1 MKQRQDWSPKLW
13 LRILLPT
20 VLVVIWL
27 AVSGIGGTTFG
38 KIAEVSTNDQAGFL
52 PSSAEST
59 EVNNIQADFRDSENI
74 PAVIIIEKDSG
85 EIAPDEFADFATL
98 TDEIPLV
105 AGVAEAVEGESPS
118 VVGPIPAEDG
128 EAIQYLVFLDAEGEE
143 LRDTVKELR
152 ELVQDEIPA
161 GFTAYVSGPAGFL
174 ADLVAG
180 FGGIDGILLA
190 VTLLAVLVILL
201 IVYRSLLLPVLVLL
215 TSVFALSGSI
225 LGIYY
230 LALFDIIKVSGQ
242 SQGIL
247 SILVIGAATD
257 YSLLLVARYREALFE
272 VESKWAA
279 IGRAL
284 RGAFEPILASA
295 GTVIAA
301 LLLLLLS
308 DLNSNK
314 ALGPIVAFGIIFA
327 YLSAM
332 TLLPALLVIF
342 GRAAFWPF
350 VPRPGKNKVVVDA
363 GPTIPGLEGIRGLW
377 KKVGTLVARRPR
389 TVWVATLVL
398 LLIGAAALPSFKA
411 NGVPQTE
418 FLLGDNIESVEGQ
431 EALARHFDAGSGAP
445 VIIISDEEHY
455 EAVMDATAEF
465 EGVTEVT
472 VLPDLEALPE
482 QAAAPADVTA
492 QGGPPADAAAQG
504 GPPADV
510 ASQGGPP
517 ADATAQGGPPAELL
531 ADLPPLVSADGR
543 VLIEATIDFQPD
555 SADAEELVKQ
565 MRTDLVE
572 VDPNVLVGGETAIA
586 LDTNETAQAD
596 LFKIIPLV
604 LLVILIILI
613 FLLRSILTPVLLVA
627 TTVVSFATA
636 LGVAALV
643 FNNIFGFP
651 GADASVPLFGFVFL
665 VALGIDYNIFLM
677 TRAREE
683 SLKIGTR
690 PGVLRALA
698 VTGGVITSAGIVLA
712 ATFAA
717 LAVIPILF
725 LAQLAFIVSFG
736 VLLDTIIVRSL
747 LVPALVYDIGPKSWW
762 PNKLSRNDPAEHGTT
777 PAVAEEPVSAPAAQ

>member
-1 MKQRQDWSPKLW
+1 M
-13 LRILLPT
+13 
-20 VLVVIWL
+20 IWL
-27 AVSGIGGTTFG
+27 ALAGLGGPTFG
-38 KIAEVSTNDQAGFL
+38 KISEVSTNDQAGFL
-52 PSSAEST
+52 PTSAEST
-59 EVNNIQADFRDSENI
+59 AVNNIQADFRESENI
-74 PAVIIIEKDSG
+74 PAVIIFESDSG
-85 EIAPDEFADFATL
+85 EIKPETFAEFSTFTEKL
-98 TDEIPLV
+98 PEIN
-105 AGVAEAVEGESPS
+105 GVAESVEGESPT
-118 VVGPIPAEDG
+118 VVGPIPSEDG

-143 LRDTVKELR
+143 LRDTVDDLR
-152 ELVQDEIPA
+152 ELVQKETPD
-161 GFTAYVSGPAGFL
+161 GFSAFVTGPAGFL

-180 FGGIDGILLA
+180 FGGIDGILLV
-190 VTLLAVLVILL
+190 VTLLSVLVILL
-201 IVYRSLLLPVLVLL
+201 IVYRSLLLPILVLL

-279 IGRAL
+279 IGRAI

-332 TLLPALLVIF
+332 TFLPALLVIF

-350 VPRPGKNKVVVDA
+350 IPRPGKRKAVVETGTPIA
-363 GPTIPGLEGIRGLW
+363 GLEGVRGIW
-377 KKVGTLVARRPR
+377 KRVGTLISRRPR
-389 TVWVATLVL
+389 MVWIATLVI
-398 LLIGAAALPSFKA
+398 LLIGAAGLPSFKA

-418 FLLGDNIESVEGQ
+418 FLLGDNIESVDGQ
-431 EALARHFDAGSGAP
+431 DALARHFDAGSGAP
-445 VIIISDEEHY
+445 VVIISDEDNY
-455 EAVMDATAEF
+455 EAVMEATAEF
-465 EGVTEVT
+465 EGVTDVT
-472 VLPDLEALPE
+472 VLPDLEAIPE
-482 QAAAPADVTA
+482 QTAAPAD
-492 QGGPPADAAAQG
+492 AA

-510 ASQGGPP
+510 AGPPADVAGPPADVAGPP
-517 ADATAQGGPPAELL
+517 ADATTTSGASGPPADLL
-531 ADLPPLVSADGR
+531 ADLPPLVSEDGR
-543 VLIEATIDFQPD
+543 VLIEATIDYQPD

-565 MRTDLVE
+565 MRVDLKE

-762 PNKLSRNDPAEHGTT
+762 PNKLSRNDPAEH
-777 PAVAEEPVSAPAAQ
+777 ALK